1 MGDKGIQRRFAQN
14 PAKTPCNYVPRN
26 PWVGSSMLCSHRII
40 WDPEGAKKFP
50 NTSPS
55 KEIHGRLQL
64 AQDNFSR
71 ICWYLLIVIEYKGI
85 SLKQFQNL
93 TGKTA
98 VSNHQLTIY
107 DLWNYLWSPGK
118 HGKVATN
125 LPRTTPWHWW
135 EMLVLA
141 VDESNHPRCSLGV

>member
-1 MGDKGIQRRFAQN
+1 M
-14 PAKTPCNYVPRN
+14 YVTRN
-26 PWVGSSMLCSHRII
+26 PWVPPCCVRTGFFSLEMRNDHS
-40 WDPEGAKKFP
+40 
-50 NTSPS
+50 
-55 KEIHGRLQL
+55 IHCNQTPKLKSVTEVTVLGRLPKVPT
-64 AQDNFSR
+64 NFQKSLSR

-107 DLWNYLWSPGK
+107 DLWNYHLWSPGK